1 MPQNRTVTRA
11 LRWLVPVAVI
21 ALSAACND
29 EAAPEPT
36 PEPTATADPTPSVE
50 ETPEEATT
58 GQQVEPVEVDVDF
71 EERAADGSTFRVSR
85 FEVTDTAVL
94 VDVEFI
100 VAAETAFIALNH
112 PDDPAVLV
120 DDLGNE
126 YEVVPPEEDHTM
138 MIKGG
143 EQLEGTLSFQGP
155 LHRGVTTLQLMFNR
169 ERDPEGDTV
178 NDLLQPN
185 VEFPPVDLTATGS

>member
-1 MPQNRTVTRA
+1 MPPNRPMTRA
-11 LRWLVPVAVI
+11 LRWLVPVVV
-21 ALSAACND
+21 LTLGAACND

-36 PEPTATADPTPSVE
+36 AEPTATSDPTPSQ
-50 ETPEEATT
+50 TPSEATT
-58 GQQVEPVEVDVDF
+58 GERVEPVEVDVDF
-71 EERAADGSTFRVSR
+71 EERAADGSTFRVTR

-100 VAAETAFIALNH
+100 VAAATAFIQLNH

-126 YEVVPPEEDHTM
+126 YEVVPPEGESTM
-138 MIKGG
+138 IIDGG
-143 EQLEGTLSFQGP
+143 EQLAGTLSFQGP
-155 LHRGVTTLQLMFNR
+155 LHRGATTLQLMFNR
-169 ERDPEGDTV
+169 QRDPEGDTV

-185 VEFPPVDLTATGS
+185 VEFPPVDLTAGAS